1 MRSLA
6 TSSKCTNLD
15 SREVSEKSRKSLERV
30 SQPKNICSSLK
41 TPWRVYFF
49 TLIMVRD
56 CTLWKKIHFHE
67 FSTGKVVQIFARS
80 TFVAGGLYFSALDW
94 TSCGFSQGILQF
106 VHTPHPM
113 ILKSAK
119 GVNLNNGTKILWI
132 RDVMYLIGHKYWKQN
147 CTLFNNTLFDFRHKF
162 WQKTTIAV
170 KTGKWVGK
178 TLKYI

>member
-56 CTLWKKIHFHE
+56 CTLWKKYI
-67 FSTGKVVQIFARS
+67 SMNSPQARLFKYLQEVLLWLEGC
-80 TFVAGGLYFSALDW
+80 TFPHWIGLPAD
-94 TSCGFSQGILQF
+94 FSQGILQF

-132 RDVMYLIGHKYWKQN
+132 RDVIYNQTWILKTELLFIQQHLVSFQTQILTKNNHCSQN
-147 CTLFNNTLFDFRHKF
+147 
-162 WQKTTIAV
+162 WQMS
-170 KTGKWVGK
+170 W
-178 TLKYI
+178 